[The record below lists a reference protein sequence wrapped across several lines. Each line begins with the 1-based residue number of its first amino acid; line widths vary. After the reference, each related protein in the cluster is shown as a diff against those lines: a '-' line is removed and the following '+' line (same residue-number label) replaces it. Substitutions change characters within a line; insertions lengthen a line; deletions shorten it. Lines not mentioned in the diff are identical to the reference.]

1 MCVNPH
7 EPCARTRRYG
17 CTLIF
22 PLRIAIQLRSLLR
35 RKEVELEEEIS
46 GGDADTKTNL
56 LEDLSPKFC
65 YLIDNALYILFLVV
79 VLILKPLPRW
89 CAEDDFETDTNETV
103 ILNTSISFFNMRRA
117 AARSKTVVGGNLV
130 VCRAVVP
137 CSVPWLSGNAAE
149 EPFHGRTHGMGF
161 CL

>member
-7 EPCARTRRYG
+7 EPCVRTCRYG

-35 RKEVELEEEIS
+35 RKAVEFEEEIS
-46 GGDADTKTNL
+46 GGDAETKTNL
-56 LEDLSPKFC
+56 LEVLSPKFC
-65 YLIDNALYILFLVV
+65 YLVDNALYIVFLVV

-89 CAEDDFETDTNETV
+89 CAADELETDTNPTI
-103 ILNTSISFFNMRRA
+103 ILNMTRRA
-117 AARSKTVVGGNLV
+117 AARSKTVVGGNTV

>member
-1 MCVNPH
+1 MAAPSSSR
-7 EPCARTRRYG
+7 CA
-17 CTLIF
+17 
-22 PLRIAIQLRSLLR
+22 
-35 RKEVELEEEIS
+35 
-46 GGDADTKTNL
+46 
-56 LEDLSPKFC
+56 C

-89 CAEDDFETDTNETV
+89 CAEDDFETDDFETDTNETV
-103 ILNTSISFFNMRRA
+103 ILNTSISFFNMTRRA

-149 EPFHGRTHGMGF
+149 EPFHGRTHGRGF